1 MNEISPL
8 KEIFD
13 LEFVTRSL
21 LNELKDETAKSHFT
35 AMIMSLF
42 FEIFLDRGE
51 IPTEMNGDLSGFVI
65 IDETCSPFD

>member
-21 LNELKDETAKSHFT
+21 LKDETAKSHFT